1 VCALSDPLPAVLDAL
16 PGFAGL
22 LGPDG
27 VITEINRFAL
37 DLTGLEA
44 AAVRALPLA
53 DAPWWS
59 ALPHAREQARI
70 AVACAAGGA
79 TVRIETE
86 LGLADGQA
94 LPIELS
100 IVPLRDAAGRVS
112 GLVVAATDLSAR
124 RHTEAMLARQ
134 AVERSAALA
143 ESERRFERLIQGVT
157 DYAIIMLDPRGRVVS
172 WNAGAARIN
181 GYAAE
186 EILGRSFECFYTEE
200 DRAAGLPAR
209 NLAEAAR
216 VGRSESEGWR
226 LRRDGSRFWAVAV
239 VDAITDEEG
248 RPAGFAKITRDITA
262 RREMHRQLMQAQK
275 MEAIGQLTG
284 GIAHDFNNLLQA
296 VSSNLELARTAVAQ
310 DSALRAD
317 RLIGNAL
324 RSIGRAGRLTSQLLA
339 FSRRQ
344 ILRAERSRVS
354 DVVAD
359 MPDLLHR
366 ASGVAV
372 RVETRA
378 DPALWSCRI
387 DPGEFESALLNLMLN
402 AHDAMPQ
409 GGTVTVSMTNARLG
423 AVEAKA
429 LELAPGDYVRV
440 DVADTGTG
448 MSPEILAHA
457 FEPFFTTKEVGRGS
471 GLGLS
476 QVLGFTKQSGGSL
489 VVDSRP
495 GRGTTVSLLFP
506 RDDGP
511 EPDEVPPRDAALA
524 GNSAAV

>member
-1 VCALSDPLPAVLDAL
+1 MRVSSDPLLAVLDAL

-27 VITEINRFAL
+27 VIIAINRFAL
-37 DLTGLEA
+37 DLTGLD
-44 AAVRALPLA
+44 AAVVCAVPLS

-59 ALPHAREQARI
+59 ALPRARELVRA
-70 AVACAAGGA
+70 AVARAVGGETA
-79 TVRIETE
+79 RIETE
-86 LGLADGQA
+86 LGLADGQVA
-94 LPIELS
+94 PIDLS
-100 IVPLRDAAGRVS
+100 IAPLRDGQGRLT
-112 GLVVAATDLSAR
+112 GLVVAASDLSER
-124 RHTEAMLARQ
+124 RRSEAILARQ

-157 DYAIIMLDPRGRVVS
+157 DYAIIMLDPRGRIVS

-186 EILGRSFECFYTEE
+186 EVLGKSFECFFTEE
-200 DRAAGLPAR
+200 DRAAGVPAR
-209 NLAEAAR
+209 NLAEAAQG
-216 VGRSESEGWR
+216 GRSESEGWR
-226 LRRDGSRFWAVAV
+226 VRRDGTRFWAVSV

-248 RPAGFAKITRDITA
+248 KPAGFAKITRDITA

-310 DSALRAD
+310 GSAVRAD

-324 RSIGRAGRLTSQLLA
+324 RAIGRAGRLTSQLLA

-354 DVVAD
+354 DVVAE

-366 ASGVAV
+366 ASGETV

-378 DPALWSCRI
+378 DPGLWSCRI
-387 DPGEFESALLNLMLN
+387 DSGEFESALLNLVLN

-423 AVEAKA
+423 ASEAKA
-429 LELAPGDYVRV
+429 VELAPGDYVRV
-440 DVADTGTG
+440 DVSDTGTG

-457 FEPFFTTKEVGRGS
+457 FEPFFTTKEVGKGS

-506 RDDGP
+506 RDAGP
-511 EPDEVPPRDAALA
+511 ETDEAPPRLAALA
-524 GNSAAV
+524 ENRAAV